1 MRRALALA
9 ALVGVLATAAASA
22 PAAGGVQQSAAAQA
36 TAPSVVA
43 YHGLGAWVDIYD
55 KGAWLHPL
63 DVVHQLVSHHVRTLY
78 LEVPFVPG
86 TSTIQNPAGVA
97 AFVRLCHQSG
107 LRIVGWYLPTFL
119 DVHMAIARSLA
130 IVHFRNGTVGFDSFA
145 MDIESNAVANP
156 AVRSARVVSI
166 GKSLRTAVGARY
178 PLGAIIPAPEG
189 MVLSPSYWPGFPYA
203 GIAQSY
209 NAFVVMG
216 YYTYHGF
223 GYYPARQY
231 TRDNI
236 QLLQAATGN
245 PNEPIHV
252 IGGLAAKSGAGQVQG
267 FVSALQDY
275 GAIGG
280 SLYDLATT
288 GPSLWPPLAGVPH

>member
-1 MRRALALA
+1 MLALLVGALA
-9 ALVGVLATAAASA
+9 AASVPVA
-22 PAAGGVQQSAAAQA
+22 GGAQPAATQA
-36 TAPSVVA
+36 TAPTVVA
-43 YHGLGAWVDIYD
+43 YHGLGAWIDIYD
-55 KGAWLHPL
+55 AGEWLHPL
-63 DVVHQLVSHHVRTLY
+63 DVVHRLVSHHVRTLY

-86 TSTIQNPAGVA
+86 TSTIKSPAGVA

-107 LRIVGWYLPTFL
+107 LRIVGWYLPTFQ
-119 DVHMAIARSLA
+119 DVPMAVARSLA
-130 IVHFRNGTVGFDSFA
+130 IVHFRDGTIGFDSFA

-156 AVRSARVVSI
+156 AVRGARVVTI
-166 GKSLRTAVGARY
+166 GRSLRHAVGATY

-189 MVLSPSYWPGFPYA
+189 MVLSPKYWPGFPFA

-209 NAFVVMG
+209 DAFVVMG

-245 PNEPIHV
+245 PRLPIHV
-252 IGGLAAKSGAGQVQG
+252 IGGLASKSGASQVQG
-267 FVSALQDY
+267 YVSALQDY

>member
-1 MRRALALA
+1 MKRALALA
-9 ALVGVLATAAASA
+9 LLVGLIATAAAAA
-22 PAAGGVQQSAAAQA
+22 PGSVRAAKPRAAQA
-36 TAPSVVA
+36 TKPSVIA

-55 KGAWLHPL
+55 TGEWAHPL
-63 DVVHQLVSHHVRTLY
+63 DVVHALVSHHVRTLY

-86 TSTIQNPAGVA
+86 TSKIQNQAGVA

-119 DVHMAIARSLA
+119 DTQMALARSLA
-130 IVHFRNGTVGFDSFA
+130 IVHFRNGTIGFDSFA

-156 AVRSARVVSI
+156 ATRSARVVSI
-166 GKSLRTAVGARY
+166 GKSLRSAVGARY
-178 PLGAIIPAPEG
+178 PLGAIIPAPQG
-189 MVLSPSYWPGFPYA
+189 MVLSPAYWPGFPFA

-209 NAFVVMG
+209 DAFVVMG

-231 TRDNI
+231 TRENI
-236 QLLQAATGN
+236 QLLQAATSAS
-245 PNEPIHV
+245 EPIHV
-252 IGGLAAKSGAGQVQG
+252 IGGLASRSGAGQVQG
-267 FVSALQDY
+267 YVSALQDY

>member
-1 MRRALALA
+1 MLGLAMLA
-9 ALVGVLATAAASA
+9 GLLATPAASVRA
-22 PAAGGVQQSAAAQA
+22 AGAQPPPAARA
-36 TAPSVVA
+36 TAPSVIA
-43 YHGLGAWVDIYD
+43 YHGLGAWIDIYD
-55 KGAWLHPL
+55 TGEWAHPL
-63 DVVHQLVSHHVRTLY
+63 DVIRGLVSHHVRTLY

-86 TSTIQNPAGVA
+86 TSTVKNPAGVA

-107 LRIVGWYLPTFL
+107 LRIVGWFLPTFANT
-119 DVHMAIARSLA
+119 HMALARSLA
-130 IVHFRNGTVGFDSFA
+130 IVRFRDGTIGFDSFA
-145 MDIESNAVANP
+145 MDIESNAVADP
-156 AVRSARVVSI
+156 AVRSSRVVSV
-166 GKSLRTAVGARY
+166 GRSLRAAVGATY
-178 PLGAIIPAPEG
+178 PLGAIIPAPKG
-189 MVLSPSYWPGFPYA
+189 MVLSPNYWPKFPFA

-245 PNEPIHV
+245 PTEPIHV
-252 IGGLAAKSGAGQVQG
+252 IGGLATDSGAGQVQG
-267 FVSALQDY
+267 YVSALQDY

-280 SLYDLATT
+280 SLYDLAST
-288 GPSLWPPLAGVPH
+288 GASLWPPLAGVPH

>member
-9 ALVGVLATAAASA
+9 LLVGLLASA
-22 PAAGGVQQSAAAQA
+22 AGSVPAAGGAQRPATAKAA
-36 TAPSVVA
+36 APSVIA
-43 YHGLGAWVDIYD
+43 YHGLGAWIDIYD
-55 KGAWLHPL
+55 TGEWQHPL
-63 DVVHQLVSHHVRTLY
+63 DVVHRLVSHHVRTLY

-86 TSTIQNPAGVA
+86 TSTIKNQAGVA

-107 LRIVGWYLPTFL
+107 LRIVGWYLPTFQ
-119 DVHMAIARSLA
+119 DIPMAVARSLA
-130 IVHFRNGTVGFDSFA
+130 IVRFRNGTIGFDSFA
-145 MDIESNAVANP
+145 MDIESNAVADP
-156 AVRSARVVSI
+156 VLRSARVVSI
-166 GKSLRTAVGARY
+166 GKRVRAAAGARY

-189 MVLSPSYWPGFPYA
+189 MVLSPSYWPGFPFA

-209 NAFVVMG
+209 DAFVVMG

-236 QLLQAATGN
+236 QLLQAATRPG
-245 PNEPIHV
+245 EPIHV
-252 IGGLAAKSGAGQVQG
+252 IGGLASKSGAGQVQG
-267 FVSALQDY
+267 YVSALQDY